1 MSPRIPH
8 DALVVTLRR
17 LLRPVVRQLLAWG
30 VSYPL
35 FDQVVRGLFV
45 AVAEEDFSLSHK
57 RQTDSRVSLVT
68 GIHRKEIAR
77 LRRQPRAERNAAP
90 LEDTVVTRVLGRWM
104 AGPPF
109 ADRQGRA
116 KAIPYE
122 ARRQRDPSFARLVR
136 EAGFD
141 GPVRSVL
148 DEMVRRGTVL
158 WRPDGDVVLAREV
171 NLPAE
176 DLASKLDLLGGD
188 PGELF
193 RTIVHNIEQ
202 PDATWLQRK
211 VVYDNIGEASLPAL
225 RAAARSEGEGLIRR
239 TNTLLAARDRDRNP
253 DAPGGARSR
262 VVVATYYFEE
272 SVAAPDARPAAPDT
286 SASLPGRIT
295 SHGTVPKRS
304 R

>member
-1 MSPRIPH
+1 MSRIPH
-8 DALVVTLRR
+8 EALVVTLRR

-30 VSYPL
+30 VTYPV

-45 AVAEEDFSLSHK
+45 AVAEEDFPLSHK

-77 LRRQPRAERNAAP
+77 LRRLPRAERNAAP
-90 LEDTVVTRVLGRWM
+90 LEDTVVTRVIGRWM

-116 KAIPYE
+116 KPVPYE
-122 ARRQRDPSFARLVR
+122 VLRPRDPSFARLVR

-148 DEMVRRGTVL
+148 DEMVRLGAVL
-158 WRPDGDVVLAREV
+158 WQPDGDVVLVREV
-171 NLPAE
+171 HVPAG
-176 DLASKLDLLGGD
+176 DLDSKLDLLGAD

-211 VVYDNIGEASLPAL
+211 VVYDNIGSESLPAL
-225 RAAARSEGEGLIRR
+225 RAAARSAGEGLIRR
-239 TNTLLAARDRDRNP
+239 ANVLLGARDRDRNSA
-253 DAPGGARSR
+253 APGGDRSR

-272 SVAAPDARPAAPDT
+272 PVAAPDAPPPATDT
-286 SASLPGRIT
+286 GARLPGRIT
-295 SHGTVPKRS
+295 SHGTVNKRS